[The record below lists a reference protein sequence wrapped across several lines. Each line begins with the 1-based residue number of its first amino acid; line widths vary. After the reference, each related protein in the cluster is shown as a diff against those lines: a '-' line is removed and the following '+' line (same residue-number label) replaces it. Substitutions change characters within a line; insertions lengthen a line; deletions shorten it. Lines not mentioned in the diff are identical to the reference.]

1 MAKKSNAQVRGDAET
16 VVMARSDE
24 GHMDVAG
31 LHAPLSM
38 DVVRAH
44 LNAGRLRQ
52 AEQMARA
59 ALAADARNY
68 EAASLLGVI
77 AFRVGKHDDALS
89 WMARA
94 ANGDPQVPGYHANLC
109 EMFRIAGRHDEAL
122 KAGARAVMLDPA
134 QASAHN
140 NIGVVYIGGGDF
152 IRGEAAC
159 RRAVLLTPDFADAHN
174 NLGNALR
181 GQGKFDEAEAAFRR
195 AIALNPHY
203 FEALTNC
210 GAMLRDMQRVDAAEP
225 MLRQALKLRPGHV
238 DAYVQLALN
247 CQMQGGA
254 RKDKADTKASDEA
267 LNLLTRAVALD
278 PSRADGFLLIA
289 RILSARGKTQGAITA
304 CRRAL
309 KAKPDHPAV
318 LNLLGRL
325 LRETDDIS
333 SAIDYCRQALT
344 HSPDAPDILNNLGI
358 ALLES
363 GDLEGAAG
371 VLSQAIAAQPKTI
384 TTYINLA
391 SARKFKAGDPEIAV
405 MEKALTDLT
414 LEDRNATG
422 LRYALGKVC
431 DDIGE
436 HERAFALFSEGAAMK
451 RRQISYNEDG
461 IMRLF
466 DRIRHVFTPAFVAEK
481 AGLGDPDA
489 RHVFIVGMPRSG
501 STLIEQILSSHASV
515 QGLGEVKHLHNAV
528 LSLDEGFAPTMRYPE
543 LAHMIDAPQID
554 AIVRHYHASVPKLGE
569 GKLINT
575 DKMLT
580 NYYYV
585 GLIYLLF
592 PNARV
597 IYSRRNAIDTCL
609 SCYSKLFREDM
620 AYTYDLGELARYH
633 RKCTELMEHWK
644 AVLPDGF
651 ILDVEYENV
660 VGDIETEAKRIVAH
674 CGLDWDPACL
684 DFHKNARSIRTA
696 SAAQVRR
703 PLYASSV
710 ERWRKYGA
718 AVEPLV
724 AMLGLETVLRDDAPS
739 T

>member
-1 MAKKSNAQVRGDAET
+1 MAKKTNVQTRGEAET
-16 VVMARSDE
+16 ATTESVVMAVSDE
-24 GHMDVAG
+24 AR
-31 LHAPLSM
+31 PSM
-38 DVVRAH
+38 DTARSH
-44 LNAGRLRQ
+44 LDAGRLHQ

-59 ALAADARNY
+59 ALARDERHH

-77 AFRVGKHDDALS
+77 AFRVGRHDEAIS
-89 WMARA
+89 WMVRA
-94 ANGDPQVPGYHANLC
+94 AQGDPQVAGYYANLC

-134 QASAHN
+134 HASAHN

-152 IRGEAAC
+152 VRGAAAC
-159 RRAVLLTPDFADAHN
+159 RRAVSLAPDFADAHN

-181 GQGKFDEAEAAFRR
+181 GQGKMDEAEGAFRR
-195 AIALNPHY
+195 AIAFNPDY
-203 FEALTNC
+203 FEALANC
-210 GAMLRDMQRVDAAEP
+210 GAMLRDAQRPDEAEP
-225 MLRQALKLRPGHV
+225 MLRKALALRPGHV
-238 DAYVQLALN
+238 DACVQLAIN
-247 CQMQGGA
+247 CQMQA
-254 RKDKADTKASDEA
+254 QNKTDKTDLKESNEA

-278 PSRADGFLLIA
+278 PSRAEAFLIIA

-309 KAKPDHPAV
+309 KVKPDHPAV

-333 SAIDYCRQALT
+333 SAIDYCRQALVQ
-344 HSPDAPDILNNLGI
+344 SPDAPDILNNLGI

-363 GDLEGAAG
+363 GDLDGAAG
-371 VLSQAIAAQPKTI
+371 ALSQAIAAAPQSI

-405 MEKALTDLT
+405 MEKALVDLP

-451 RRQISYNEDG
+451 RKQISYNEAG

-481 AGLGDPDA
+481 AGLGDPEA
-489 RHVFIVGMPRSG
+489 RHVFILGMPRSG
-501 STLIEQILSSHASV
+501 STLIEQILASHAAV
-515 QGLGEVKHLHNAV
+515 QGLGEVKYLHNAV

-554 AIVRHYHASVPKLGE
+554 AIVRHYHASVPDLAE
-569 GKLINT
+569 GKQITT

-592 PNARV
+592 PNAR
-597 IYSRRNAIDTCL
+597 IIHSRRNAIDTCL
-609 SCYSKLFREDM
+609 SCFSKLFREDM

-633 RKCTELMEHWK
+633 RKCDGLMEHWK
-644 AVLPDGF
+644 KVLPDGF
-651 ILDVEYENV
+651 ILDVDYENV

-684 DFHKNARSIRTA
+684 DFHKNARTIKTA

-703 PLYASSV
+703 PLYSSSV

-718 AVEPLV
+718 AVEPLA
-724 AMLGLETVLRDDAPS
+724 AMLGLSEKPTPA